1 MAKIIDGKAISQEL
15 LDDVHKQLKQIQSG
29 TPGFKPTL
37 AIVQVGDRGD
47 SNVYIS
53 CKIKKA
59 AEIGLGTRLVKLPN
73 TTTQSELEAAID
85 ALNWDEEVD
94 GMILQVDR
102 SLFPLR
108 FFRALLNCS
117 SHSTRSTRS
126 MRTSVWTG
134 STRTRTSMA

>member
-15 LDDVHKQLKQIQSG
+15 LDDVHKQLKEIQSNNS
-29 TPGFKPTL
+29 GFKPTL

-53 CKIKKA
+53 NKIKKA
-59 AEIGLGTRLVKLPN
+59 AEIGVGTRLVKLPN

-85 ALNWDEEVD
+85 SLNWDEEVD
-94 GMILQVDR
+94 GMILQVGLLR
-102 SLFPLR
+102 SENSLR
-108 FFRALLNCS
+108 LCAIWDFS

-126 MRTSVWTG
+126 MRTSV
-134 STRTRTSMA
+134 